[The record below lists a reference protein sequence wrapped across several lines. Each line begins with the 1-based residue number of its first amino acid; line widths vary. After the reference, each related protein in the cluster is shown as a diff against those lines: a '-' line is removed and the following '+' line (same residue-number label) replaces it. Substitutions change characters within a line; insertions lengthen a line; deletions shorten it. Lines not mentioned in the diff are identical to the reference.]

1 MEQPRKRTSMS
12 VVEMGKLLGLGK
24 TESYYLVRK
33 NYFQVITVGNTMRVM
48 IPGFEEWYENQS
60 FYKKVDGTAPGSALR
75 KTSMN
80 AEELGDLLG
89 IVEASAYELIGK
101 GHFEKVD
108 VLGKMRI
115 SNESFWKWYAS
126 QSTYRTVEDQA
137 KDAEKMKD
145 TLRMPEIARM
155 LGIRRNQVYYIVE
168 KANLETVQI
177 GRYKCVTKES
187 FYRWYENQSYYTLK
201 TDAQTQEG
209 SE

>member
-48 IPGFEEWYENQS
+48 IPSFEEWYENQS
-60 FYKKVDGTAPGSALR
+60 FYKKVDGPAPGSALR

-115 SNESFWKWYAS
+115 SNESFWS
-126 QSTYRTVEDQA
+126 RIRQ
-137 KDAEKMKD
+137 
-145 TLRMPEIARM
+145 RM
-155 LGIRRNQVYYIVE
+155 L
-168 KANLETVQI
+168 K
-177 GRYKCVTKES
+177 K
-187 FYRWYENQSYYTLK
+187 
-201 TDAQTQEG
+201 
-209 SE
+209 